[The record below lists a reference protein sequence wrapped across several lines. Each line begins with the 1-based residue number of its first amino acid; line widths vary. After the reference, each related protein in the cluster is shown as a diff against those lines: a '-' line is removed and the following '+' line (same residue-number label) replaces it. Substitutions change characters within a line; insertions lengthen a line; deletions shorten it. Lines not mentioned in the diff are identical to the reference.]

1 MASSFDQLLAGPI
14 SYSAAPRRPVVDI
27 AICLY
32 ALSNIALHFVG
43 ESCFHELKF
52 NVSLKRSRKN
62 IEQLRFCLATLFSAL
77 GQKPLGSHELRKM
90 AVKTPTIV
98 RKTSWR

>member
-32 ALSNIALHFVG
+32 ALSNIALHFGG

-52 NVSLKRSRKN
+52 NVSLKRSQKILSNSVFAWLRCSARSVKN
-62 IEQLRFCLATLFSAL
+62 LWDR
-77 GQKPLGSHELRKM
+77 
-90 AVKTPTIV
+90 
-98 RKTSWR
+98 TSCEKWP